1 VTSLA
6 RRERLALCDTAL
18 RVGPDAPTLCDPW
31 STRRLLAHLVVRE
44 RSVWALGIRV
54 RPLAGLVER
63 SMDEWEGKDF
73 EALVERFR
81 SPGRVPMALPG
92 VEGTLNTLEY
102 LVHHEDIRRAQS
114 GWEPRALPNADEASI
129 WTTVK
134 LFGRGMAR
142 RAGVPVRIEWDT
154 RTATL
159 RGGDDPV
166 VLRGPPS
173 ELAILLSGRG
183 RVARVDYAG
192 RPEDVAR
199 VRGADF
205 GV

>member
-6 RRERLALCDTAL
+6 RRERLALCATAL

-54 RPLAGLVER
+54 RALARLAEQ

-81 SPGRVPMALPG
+81 SPGMTPLALPR
-92 VEGTLNTLEY
+92 VEGTVNTLEH
-102 LVHHEDIRRAQS
+102 LVHHEDIRRAQP
-114 GWEPRALPNADEASI
+114 GWEPRVLERADEATI
-129 WTTVK
+129 WTMLT
-134 LFGRGMAR
+134 LFGRGTAR
-142 RAGVPVRIEWDT
+142 RAGVPVRIEWDS
-154 RTATL
+154 RSATL
-159 RGGDDPV
+159 RSGDDPV
-166 VLRGPPS
+166 VLRGRPS